1 MLLRMKIENGIL
13 SANKQL
19 SIRQENLL
27 KIKFNQAKVIQLGNL
42 FILH

>member
-19 SIRQENLL
+19 SIRQKNLL
-27 KIKFNQAKVIQLGNL
+27 KIKFNQAKVIQLGSL
-42 FILH
+42 FILY

>member
-19 SIRQENLL
+19 SIHQKNLL
-27 KIKFNQAKVIQLGNL
+27 KIKFNQAKVIQLGSL
-42 FILH
+42 FIFH

>member
-19 SIRQENLL
+19 SIRQKHLL
-27 KIKFNQAKVIQLGNL
+27 KIKFNQVKVIQLGSL
-42 FILH
+42 FILY